1 MTTGERIKELR
12 LKKGISQREL
22 ARRIDMSGQ
31 MISKIE
37 SSSTDASLETLL
49 KISNVLEVE
58 LNDLVDDSQ
67 LRKRGYPIRHRPKK
81 IQDAISTS
89 LNTDSAYNKRENS
102 FIEDIQTIF
111 EDAFD
116 EEVQNL
122 FLKRSDDKALS
133 KILRLM
139 LKSMCL
145 EENVDISD
153 DTILEMFYSNELK
166 TFMSLLLLRYH
177 RLESYKKKASVN
189 VTSTLIEE

>member
-177 RLESYKKKASVN
+177 RLESNKKRLV
-189 VTSTLIEE
+189 